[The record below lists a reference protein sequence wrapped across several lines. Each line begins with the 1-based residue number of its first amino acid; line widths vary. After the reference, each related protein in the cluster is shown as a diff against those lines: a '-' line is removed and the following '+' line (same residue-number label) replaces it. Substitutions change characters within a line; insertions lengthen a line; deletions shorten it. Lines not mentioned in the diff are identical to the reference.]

1 MQEIRELRS
10 QFLAVRIPWGMK
22 KKLTLAFVSLASVS
36 LPSCVNNARSTAQLS
51 LGAGSYEVDIADV
64 GNDSTAGGL
73 FELAFESVPETKF
86 GGGARVRGLASD
98 DDLDDDPLDGS
109 PGTAEARDAEWFFHG
124 TYDGGVDGKRLP
136 LRMGLSIRSLKLQ
149 DSISENGTTWS
160 SVGPRVEFAPSLP
173 LNDSDEIA
181 VSATGL
187 LGLGYSLTSIE
198 DDTLG
203 LDWDSDAVFVD
214 AGVGLR
220 CEFNRAYVDL
230 GYRYLSSRY
239 AESDV
244 NGGLFVREIDATFSG
259 LVFTLGF
266 TF

>member
-1 MQEIRELRS
+1 MQEIRGLRS
-10 QFLAVRIPWGMK
+10 RFADVRILRGMK
-22 KKLTLAFVSLASVS
+22 KTLTLSFVAFASIS
-36 LPSCVNNARSTAQLS
+36 WTSCANNARSTAQLS

-98 DDLDDDPLDGS
+98 DDLDDDPPDGF

-124 TYDGGVDGKRLP
+124 TYDGGVDRQRLP
-136 LRMGLSIRSLKLQ
+136 LRMGLSIRSLELQ

-220 CEFNRAYVDL
+220 CEFNRAYIDL

-244 NGGLFVREIDATFSG
+244 SGGLFVREIDATFSG